1 MGHLTPP
8 QEKEEL
14 QKCFE
19 DLDTNGDGKLSPE
32 ELIEAYTNIYGN
44 NAEARYLVARI
55 IKQADNNFSGKIDYT
70 GEQKKKIFFKQKIE
84 FLVAS
89 TKREK
94 LLAKNKVE
102 QAFKLFDLVIFFNF
116 NEVLKLQGWKRFYY

>member
-19 DLDTNGDGKLSPE
+19 ELDKNGDGKLSPE

-55 IKQADNNFSGKIDYT
+55 IKEADNNFSGKIDYT
-70 GEQKKKIFFKQKIE
+70 GKTHYFLENSKNFRFYCNFKKKYFNEKSFWLLQLKEKNCLLKI
-84 FLVAS
+84 
-89 TKREK
+89 KWNK
-94 LLAKNKVE
+94 LLSS
-102 QAFKLFDLVIFFNF
+102 LT
-116 NEVLKLQGWKRFYY
+116 

>member
-1 MGHLTPP
+1 MQAAIYTFIVGHLTPP

-19 DLDTNGDGKLSPE
+19 KLDKNGDGKLSPE
-32 ELIEAYTNIYGN
+32 ELIDAYKNIYDN
-44 NAEARYLVARI
+44 KDEAKYLVARI
-55 IKQADNNFSGKIDYT
+55 IKEADNNFSGKIDYT
-70 GEQKKKIFFKQKIE
+70 GFVIYLGSIFLIYFSE

-89 TKREK
+89 TKRER

-102 QAFKLFDLVIFFNF
+102 QAFKLFDIVKFT
-116 NEVLKLQGWKRFYY
+116 K

>member
-19 DLDTNGDGKLSPE
+19 ELDKNGDGKLSPE

-55 IKQADNNFSGKIDYT
+55 IKEADNNFSGKIDYT
-70 GEQKKKIFFKQKIE
+70 GKTLKKKKFRVPKKI
-84 FLVAS
+84 
-89 TKREK
+89 KN
-94 LLAKNKVE
+94 LL
-102 QAFKLFDLVIFFNF
+102 FS
-116 NEVLKLQGWKRFYY
+116 